1 MTASAEQITTG
12 LSFLAESQGED
23 GSLQN
28 HSLTE
33 QLVQQR
39 ALIDDFITLYQQLN
53 KDNLHLLGQVYSDDI
68 EFSDPLHLVA
78 GLPALTDYFAN
89 LYQNVASID
98 FNIHQVIHQQG
109 AASLKWTMV
118 FNHSKL
124 NSGADITV
132 KGVSILAI
140 NSKIYQ
146 HQDFFDL
153 GTMLYEHIPLV
164 GSLVKLVKTK
174 ASR

>member
-1 MTASAEQITTG
+1 MTASAEQLNTDMSS
-12 LSFLAESQGED
+12 LGEAQA
-23 GSLQN
+23 GNRSLQDKA
-28 HSLTE
+28 LQA
-33 QLVQQR
+33 QLLQEK
-39 ALIDDFITLYQQLN
+39 ALIDSFIILYQQLN

-68 EFSDPLHLVA
+68 EFSDPLHHVS
-78 GLPALTDYFAN
+78 GLPALTNYFAN

-98 FNIHQVIHQQG
+98 FDIHQVIHQQG

-118 FNHSKL
+118 FSHSKL
-124 NSGADITV
+124 NAGADITV
-132 KGVSILAI
+132 NGVSILGL

-164 GSLVKLVKTK
+164 GSLVKLVKAK
-174 ASR
+174 ASQ